1 MSESKNSRE
10 LHPNRNNKK
19 RAHKSDRKRGEAA
32 QVAEFNKY
40 EKGEFKFEPFLP
52 KTENQSELYYQGL
65 EANMVIAIG
74 PAGTGKSICEAAA
87 AAKLIADKHIE
98 QIILTRNPLPTGRST
113 GFNPGTAEEK
123 LLPWLAPIMSNLKKV
138 MKTDKGNDGFFS
150 YLCEKR
156 AIKMLELESVK
167 GSSFDDAFIIVEEC
181 QEMEMESLKNL
192 STRTGENTTIVL
204 NGDIAQ
210 GNSKL
215 RTGDFDRFVEAIR
228 KNNAKIRAKVD
239 NGDRIEDWEQYI
251 PIIEF
256 TKEDCVRSGL
266 CRQMLEIFEEHNL

>member
-1 MSESKNSRE
+1 MGTGKHEGNLRKG
-10 LHPNRNNKK
+10 
-19 RAHKSDRKRGEAA
+19 DRRRLQEAEND
-32 QVAEFNKY
+32 QF
-40 EKGEFKFEPFLP
+40 EKFDKGQFKFEPFIP
-52 KTENQSELYYQGL
+52 KTDNQGELFDQCVI
-65 EANMVIAIG
+65 ANMVVAVG

-87 AAKLIADKHIE
+87 AAKLIGSKAID

-138 MKTDKGNDGFFS
+138 MKTDKGNDGFFK
-150 YLCEKR
+150 YMMEKR

-204 NGDIAQ
+204 NGDMAQ

-215 RTGDFDRFVEAIR
+215 RTGDFERFVDSIK
-228 KNNAKIRAKVD
+228 KNNANIRRKID
-239 NGDRIEDWEQYI
+239 NGERLEDWEQFI
-251 PIIEF
+251 PVIEF
-256 TKEDCVRSGL
+256 TKEDCCRSGL
-266 CRQMLEIFEEHNL
+266 CRQMLEIFEEYDL

>member
-1 MSESKNSRE
+1 MGNGKHEGNMR
-10 LHPNRNNKK
+10 
-19 RAHKSDRKRGEAA
+19 KSDRKRLQQQEN
-32 QVAEFNKY
+32 AEFESY
-40 EKGEFKFEPFLP
+40 DKGQIKFEPFLP
-52 KTENQSELYYQGL
+52 KTENQGELFDQCTI
-65 EANMVIAIG
+65 ANMVIAVG

-87 AAKLIADKHIE
+87 AAKLVASKAVD

-123 LLPWLAPIMSNLKKV
+123 LLPWLSPILSNLKKV
-138 MKTDKGNDGFFS
+138 MKTDKGNDGFFK
-150 YLCEKR
+150 YMMEKR

-192 STRTGENTTIVL
+192 STRTGDNTTIVL

-210 GNSKL
+210 SNSKL
-215 RTGDFDRFVEAIR
+215 RTGDFDRFVRSVES
-228 KNNAKIRAKVD
+228 NNKKIHNKIE
-239 NGDRIEDWEQYI
+239 NGEPLEDWEQII
-251 PIIEF
+251 PVIKF

-266 CRQMLEIFEEHNL
+266 CRQMLEIFEEYDL